1 MMSRS
6 GSKSIHKRQGAS
18 NVQREGNSRIEATT
32 GNEASALHG
41 IRSSVLRRDYVLDC
55 GVAS

>member
-1 MMSRS
+1 MSRS